1 MAEIKASKSLH
12 PVVWAGSG
20 ITSSERR
27 KDIDLPTWVPDF
39 ESRNP
44 DYTQGRLQFRAGGST
59 IDEHVAVSND
69 HRALT
74 IDGTLCDL
82 EGNPINVLKQ
92 MYGDT
97 LPLMTDEVLNDTEGD
112 WLSKAMFRTGIYAI
126 KLETPTFFFTKGGF
140 MGFGSEGMQ
149 DGDEVLIPFGSS
161 APLLVRPHYD
171 SGAYTVVGYCYIYG
185 VMAEFDQSI

>member
-1 MAEIKASKSLH
+1 MRGEKTSISPLGFPTLSL
-12 PVVWAGSG
+12 A
-20 ITSSERR
+20 T
-27 KDIDLPTWVPDF
+27 
-39 ESRNP
+39 
-44 DYTQGRLQFRAGGST
+44 
-59 IDEHVAVSND
+59 
-69 HRALT
+69 LT
-74 IDGTLCDL
+74 T
-82 EGNPINVLKQ
+82 PK
-92 MYGDT
+92 
-97 LPLMTDEVLNDTEGD
+97 GD